1 MCADIIP
8 EEIASDGTL
17 KRQSIHLVRDSEH
30 VPCIDYVAN
39 VCDLLSAIT
48 SLEGI
53 VMAGVHPA
61 SRRKYAWIQIGR
73 TYFYSMLYAT
83 WLTLRS
89 HFDALTDTEH
99 RIHHMLESTSDISS
113 SVLPSSIANEIL
125 RITIPIFN
133 QRTRMT
139 LFPCIRS
146 GLLLSRLST
155 DPATGLRTRHV
166 QITTDYKRLPS
177 VRISQNMIW
186 LLVNR
191 NSSSSRGLSTNA
203 ILCALLNGSFEPTTF
218 ITNNGS
224 IAEETLLK
232 LLCANP
238 ALNVPLA
245 CTPDAYAK
253 AFDLIESDTTAR
265 PINHSD
271 NEPIFDFLPP
281 AWLEPQLNPTSFD
294 AGRAISGIF
303 VAFDKSLDT
312 FSQLEIPTATI
323 SSNDLDEH
331 IEYFGPRLQQRE
343 PNYNPYFWIDAI
355 RTRATGSA

>member
-8 EEIASDGTL
+8 EDIAFDGTL
-17 KRQSIHLVRDSEH
+17 KRQRIQLVRDSEH
-30 VPCIDYVAN
+30 VPATDYIAN

-61 SRRKYAWIQIGR
+61 SHRKYAWIQIGR

-83 WLTLRS
+83 WLTLRNN
-89 HFDALTDTEH
+89 FEALTDTED
-99 RIHHMLESTSDISS
+99 RIFRMLEDHSDIQS
-113 SVLPSSIANEIL
+113 SVLPSTIANEIL
-125 RITIPIFN
+125 RITVPIFN
-133 QRTRMT
+133 LSNRITY
-139 LFPCIRS
+139 FPCIRS

-155 DPATGLRTRHV
+155 DSATGLRTRHV

-177 VRISQNMIW
+177 VRISQNMTW

-191 NSSSSRGLSTNA
+191 NSSSSRGLTFNA

-218 ITNNGS
+218 IVNNGS
-224 IAEETLLK
+224 IAEETLFK

-238 ALNVPLA
+238 ALNVPIT

-253 AFDLIESDTTAR
+253 AFDSIESDTTAR

-271 NEPIFDFLPP
+271 NEPLFDFLPP

-294 AGRAISGIF
+294 ACRAISGIF
-303 VAFDKSLDT
+303 TAFDKGLDT
-312 FSQLEIPTATI
+312 FTQLEIPTATT
-323 SSNDLDEH
+323 SNNDIGEH
-331 IEYFGPRLQQRE
+331 IEYFGTRPISRQ

-355 RTRATGSA
+355 HTRATGSA